1 MAVDFETPQEDLRN
15 WIVDNWETAV
25 FDCIGLALSTMVVD
39 AKKDMNDVVDRD
51 ETADFISERVKTGIL
66 NVLDTYDDEIP
77 KSLKVEE
84 YRGKYHGRDFY
95 VCKCPMCGCHLDGNQ
110 VQKYCYECG
119 QRLEWEQW
127 ERGYWVQKKV
137 QKPVVVLYGLKQEVE
152 QKHKLTTIALIC
164 INAT

>member
-66 NVLDTYDDEIP
+66 NVSY
-77 KSLKVEE
+77 
-84 YRGKYHGRDFY
+84 
-95 VCKCPMCGCHLDGNQ
+95 
-110 VQKYCYECG
+110 
-119 QRLEWEQW
+119 
-127 ERGYWVQKKV
+127 
-137 QKPVVVLYGLKQEVE
+137 
-152 QKHKLTTIALIC
+152 
-164 INAT
+164 